1 MLKILVAED
10 DQNIR
15 TLICSSLKKEG
26 YTISEAINGE
36 EALRL
41 FKLSAFDI
49 IVSDVMMPV
58 MNGNEFVKA
67 VRLVDKDI
75 PIIMLTSLD
84 SIEDKELSFTSGAD
98 DYLTKPFLVKE
109 LILRIKSMAR
119 RSVKNSSLEIRL
131 SDFVMKEDSYEVFVE
146 GTEVELSKKL
156 FALLWKLLSNPGK
169 IFTREAIFL
178 EIWGY
183 ESDANDRTIDTHIS
197 WLRKKVASR
206 SFEIVTLK
214 GIGYKAVINEIS
226 NL

>member
-49 IVSDVMMPV
+49 IISDVMMPV

-67 VRLVDKDI
+67 VRMIANDI

-84 SIEDKELSFTSGAD
+84 SIEDKEISFTSGAD

-109 LILRIKSMAR
+109 LILRIKSITR
-119 RSVKNSSLEIRL
+119 RTIKNSAMEIRL
-131 SDFVMKEDSYEVFVE
+131 SDFVMKEDSYEVFVDGVE
-146 GTEVELSKKL
+146 IELSKKL

-197 WLRKKVASR
+197 WLRKKVTSR

-214 GIGYKAVINEIS
+214 GIGYKAVINEIT
-226 NL
+226 NP